1 MSTNL
6 PDSSLMGLTGEQEIF
21 LNRARQAAAQKI
33 ATANQQ
39 AGVTLGNARQSA
51 HDTIVAAHK
60 KATNLLCQNL
70 QGLYILTD
78 AGIAYA
84 DTNGNCG
91 EITSLAAAPNVAV
104 NLAAKQVY
112 WSRLVRSSDTTPAG
126 NDLQPGQ
133 VAIYPQPSFQG
144 QPHVLDQGTV
154 IYDNKNA
161 VDFLGPNYQIG
172 SLRLGPGTNATLF
185 EKIMAEGRFHQ
196 FMADVPDVAKLG
208 LDWPI
213 ERAASFRFC
222 TAAQELIVF
231 NLDGSN
237 PTKLAGLPE
246 EAPAVTS
253 TGTVALDD
261 ERGLLFWIV
270 PTGKIVRANLDGSS
284 PVVIYTLNG
293 YATGFGIAVDT
304 VNHVVYCS
312 EPYSSCYRM
321 GYDGGENGMVPA
333 DPSWYLG
340 EQPATEP
347 PEFSEL
353 GRPPTMVVA
362 DAANQR
368 LLTSNGQ
375 QIWRID
381 LTDYTWLPSNAPP
394 LKDWVALLYESASI
408 CRGLAFDVST
418 QMLYWIE
425 DNVLRRMNVNT
436 NLAGSDMTDS
446 IDEVFTL
453 QGVQGRILGFVLDTT
468 TEAAT
473 ETVMN
478 AHAAQQAAQAKAND
492 AIQAANDAAAT
503 KTQTAQKNLD
513 AAHQTAAGN
522 IAATQASAA
531 LTRQNEQAA
540 AQTKRDAA
548 AAAISA
554 ANVAAA
560 GAKAKATAIAQGNIS
575 QQQLTADQQKATAQ
589 ASLDAARRQL
599 QNT

>member
-1 MSTNL
+1 
-6 PDSSLMGLTGEQEIF
+6 MGLTGEQEIF
-21 LNRARQAAAQKI
+21 LNRVRQAAAQKI
-33 ATANQQ
+33 AMANQQ
-39 AGVTLGNARQSA
+39 ASVTLGNARQAA

-60 KATNLLCQNL
+60 NATNLLCQNL
-70 QGLYILTD
+70 QGLYVLTD
-78 AGIAYA
+78 QGIAYA
-84 DTNGNCG
+84 DTKGNCG
-91 EITSLAAAPNVAV
+91 ETRPLAATPYVAV

-112 WSRLVRSSDTTPAG
+112 WSRLVRSSDTKPAG
-126 NDLQPGQ
+126 NSELQPGQ

-144 QPHVLDQGTV
+144 QPHVLDQGAV
-154 IYDNKNA
+154 IYDDKNA

-196 FMADVPDVAKLG
+196 FMEDDPDVTKLG
-208 LDWPI
+208 LDWAV

-222 TAAQELIVF
+222 TAAQELIVS

-246 EAPAVTS
+246 DAPAVTS
-253 TGTVALDD
+253 TGAVALDD
-261 ERGLLFWIV
+261 EGGLLFWIV

-293 YATGFGIAVDT
+293 YASGYGIAVDT
-304 VNHVVYCS
+304 VSHVVYCS
-312 EPYSSCYRM
+312 EPYSSCYRT

-340 EQPATEP
+340 EQPTTEP
-347 PEFSEL
+347 AEFDEL
-353 GRPPTMVVA
+353 GRPATMVVA

-381 LTDYTWLPSNAPP
+381 LTDYTWLPNNAPP
-394 LKDWVALLYESASI
+394 LKDWVTLLYESASI

-436 NLAGSDMTDS
+436 NLADSDMTDS
-446 IDEVFTL
+446 IDDVFTL
-453 QGVQGRILGFVLDTT
+453 QGIKGRILGFVLDTT

-478 AHAAQQAAQAKAND
+478 AHAAQQAAQAKANE

-503 KTQTAQKNLD
+503 KTQTSQKHLD
-513 AAHQTAAGN
+513 DAHQTAAGN
-522 IAATQASAA
+522 IAAAQASAA
-531 LTRQNEQAA
+531 TTRETEQAA
-540 AQTKRDAA
+540 AQVKRVAA

-560 GAKAKATAIAQGNIS
+560 GAKAKATGIAQGDIS
-575 QQQLTADQQKATAQ
+575 QQQQTSDQQKAQAQ
-589 ASLDAARRQL
+589 ASLDAARQQL